1 MLRPF
6 FFQNETKKDGK
17 VDSIVT
23 EKIYNTLANH
33 AEDKQM
39 MEKTA
44 QRWFISFFL
53 VLLYVVAEGECGAE
67 CVARYGC
74 VHALDWLVF
83 QFCFVVEGKL

>member
-39 MEKTA
+39 MEK
-44 QRWFISFFL
+44 L
-53 VLLYVVAEGECGAE
+53 HLGADNSI
-67 CVARYGC
+67 A
-74 VHALDWLVF
+74 
-83 QFCFVVEGKL
+83 